1 MKMIEKL
8 GLSLLYR
15 ADPERAHHYAV
26 MALNAGLTP
35 KPGAYTNPRI
45 AQNLAGLELP
55 NPVGLAAGF
64 DKNATA
70 IAPLLRTGFGFI
82 EVGAATPKPQE
93 GNHKPRLFRLNED
106 QASINRFGFNNDGML
121 AIADRLKQRPDTGV
135 VGLNLGAN
143 KDSSH
148 RAIDFVKVLE
158 TCGPHIDFAT
168 VNVSSPNTEKLRDL
182 QGEKALTALLSGVIE
197 TRETLEKP
205 IPIFLKIAPDLTNEE
220 IAQIAQVARHTRIDA
235 IIATNTTLDREGLR
249 SEHRDQKGGMAGKP
263 LFEKST
269 RVLAHLANEL
279 EGNIPIIGVGGVD
292 SAQAAFE
299 KIRAGAS
306 AVQLYTALVF
316 HGLSLADDIAKGLD
330 AILAE
335 HGFDHISQAV
345 GTGIQDYL

>member
-1 MKMIEKL
+1 MKLVEKL
-8 GLSLLYR
+8 GLALLYR
-15 ADPERAHHYAV
+15 TDPERAHHYAI

-35 KPGAYTNPRI
+35 KPGVYTSPRI

-82 EVGAATPKPQE
+82 EVGAATPNAQE
-93 GNHKPRLFRLNED
+93 GNRKPRLFRLNED
-106 QASINRFGFNNDGML
+106 QASINRFGFNNDGMM
-121 AIADRLKQRPDTGV
+121 AISERLMRRPAKGI

-158 TCGPHIDFAT
+158 TCGRHIDFAT

-197 TRETLEKP
+197 TRDTFEKP

-235 IIATNTTLDREGLR
+235 IIATNTTLDREGLK
-249 SEHRDQKGGMAGKP
+249 SEHRDQKGGLAGKP
-263 LFEKST
+263 LFKKST
-269 RVLAHLANEL
+269 GVLAHLAQEL
-279 EGNIPIIGVGGVD
+279 EGSIPIIGVGGIS
-292 SAQAAFE
+292 SAQDAFE

-316 HGLSLADDIAKGLD
+316 QGLSLGYDIAKGLD
-330 AILAE
+330 EILAE
-335 HGFDHISQAV
+335 QGFDHISQAV

>member
-1 MKMIEKL
+1 MKLVEKL
-8 GLSLLYR
+8 GLALLYR
-15 ADPERAHHYAV
+15 TDPERAHHYAI

-35 KPGAYTNPRI
+35 KPGVYTSPRI

-82 EVGAATPKPQE
+82 EVGAATPNAQE
-93 GNHKPRLFRLNED
+93 GNRKPRLFRLNED
-106 QASINRFGFNNDGML
+106 QASINRFGFNNDGMM
-121 AIADRLKQRPDTGV
+121 AISERLMRRPAKGI

-158 TCGPHIDFAT
+158 TCGRHIDFAT

-197 TRETLEKP
+197 TRDTFEKP
-205 IPIFLKIAPDLTNEE
+205 IPIFLK
-220 IAQIAQVARHTRIDA
+220 IDA
-235 IIATNTTLDREGLR
+235 IIATNTTLDREGLK
-249 SEHRDQKGGMAGKP
+249 SEHRDQKGGLAGKP
-263 LFEKST
+263 LFKKST
-269 RVLAHLANEL
+269 GVLAHLAQEL
-279 EGNIPIIGVGGVD
+279 EGSIPIIGVGGIS
-292 SAQAAFE
+292 SAQDAFE

-316 HGLSLADDIAKGLD
+316 QGLSLGYDIAKGLD
-330 AILAE
+330 EILAE
-335 HGFDHISQAV
+335 QGFDHISQAV